1 MREWG
6 PLEGPNVVFLHGLG
20 LIGPRATGEPAES
33 WAALGFRVLAPDLPG
48 FGGSK
53 AVSREDYLPSRLARL
68 LVGELPERFALVGF
82 SWGGTI
88 GSHLTALE
96 PDRVTALVL
105 VDVGY
110 SAPKPDPPSYDQ
122 LLDDAR
128 AELGA
133 SRFPDAD
140 AFLEYARPHFPL
152 RLSDEALLGS
162 MREIAGELVPELT
175 PEVVAAG
182 LRGYHEE
189 PPVLVHEVLRDAAIP
204 ILLLVA
210 GKPPNPRRDAEVVAF
225 QRALPTAEILR
236 FPAAGHNV
244 LLDAADEAV
253 PAVGEWLAQRAT
265 RRAAGNLDGGAG
277 V

>member
-1 MREWG
+1 MAPRGPLAIREWG

-20 LIGPRATGEPAES
+20 LIGPRATGEPAEA

-53 AVSREDYLPSRLARL
+53 AVSREDYLPSRLAQL

-96 PDRVTALVL
+96 PDRVTALGL

-133 SRFPDAD
+133 SRFADAD
-140 AFLEYARPHFPL
+140 AFLEYARPRFPE
-152 RLSDEALLGS
+152 RLPDRALLGS
-162 MREIAGELVPELT
+162 LREDGGEFVPELT
-175 PEVVAAG
+175 PEVCAAG
-182 LRGYHEE
+182 LHGYHEE
-189 PPVLVHEVLRDAAIP
+189 PPVLLHAALRDAAIP

-210 GKPPNPRRDAEVVAF
+210 GKPPNENRDAEVAAF
-225 QRALPTAEILR
+225 RRALPLADILR
-236 FPAAGHNV
+236 FPASGHNV
-244 LLDAADEAV
+244 LLDAADEAI
-253 PAVGEWLAQRAT
+253 PAVGDWLSRHAK
-265 RRAAGNLDGGAG
+265 
-277 V
+277 

>member
-1 MREWG
+1 VAPRGPLAIREWG
-6 PLEGPNVVFLHGLG
+6 PLESPNVVFLHGLG
-20 LIGPRATGEPAES
+20 LIGPRATGEPAEL
-33 WAALGFRVLAPDLPG
+33 WAALGLRVLAPDLPG
-48 FGGSK
+48 FGGSS
-53 AVSREDYLPSRLARL
+53 AVSREDYRPSRLARRL
-68 LVGELPERFALVGF
+68 LRELPERFALVGF

-110 SAPKPDPPSYDQ
+110 SASKHDPPSYKE
-122 LLDDAR
+122 LLNGAR

-133 SRFPDAD
+133 SRFVDAD

-152 RLSDEALLGS
+152 RLTDEALLGS

-175 PEVVAAG
+175 PEVYAAG

-189 PPVLVHEVLRDAAIP
+189 PPVLLHEALRNAAIP

-210 GKPPNPRRDAEVVAF
+210 GKPPNENRDAEVDGF
-225 QRALPTAEILR
+225 RRALPRADILH
-236 FPAAGHNV
+236 FPASGHNV
-244 LLDAADEAV
+244 LLDAADEAI
-253 PAVGEWLAQRAT
+253 PAVGDWLSRHAK
-265 RRAAGNLDGGAG
+265 
-277 V
+277 